1 MENEDEFYST
11 IKFKNGEEVFCKV
24 ASPEGEDNTMILIS
38 HPIMIEEVKSRG
50 NVTAY
55 KFEPWLKTTR
65 ENIFV
70 INIDEVLTMS
80 ESSDIEMITNY
91 EDFINR
97 INKSSRTKLN
107 RNMGHIGNVND
118 AKKFL
123 EKMYNF
129 KSPK

>member
-1 MENEDEFYST
+1 MIESEFYST

-24 ASPEGEDNTMILIS
+24 SPSEEEDRIMLLIS

-50 NVTAY
+50 NITAY

-65 ENIFV
+65 EDMFV

-91 EDFINR
+91 EDYINR
-97 INKSSRTKLN
+97 VSKSSRTKLN

-118 AKKFL
+118 AKKSL

-129 KSPK
+129 KNST

>member
-1 MENEDEFYST
+1 MIESEFYST

-24 ASPEGEDNTMILIS
+24 SPSEEEDRIMLLIS

-50 NVTAY
+50 NITAY

-65 ENIFV
+65 EDMFV

-91 EDFINR
+91 EDYINR
-97 INKSSRTKLN
+97 VSKSSRIKLN

-118 AKKFL
+118 AKKSL

-129 KSPK
+129 KNST

>member
-1 MENEDEFYST
+1 MIESEFYST

-24 ASPEGEDNTMILIS
+24 APSEEEDRIMLLIS

-50 NVTAY
+50 NITAY

-65 ENIFV
+65 EDMFV

-91 EDFINR
+91 EDYINR
-97 INKSSRTKLN
+97 VSKSSRIKLN

-118 AKKFL
+118 AKKSL

-129 KSPK
+129 KNST

>member
-1 MENEDEFYST
+1 MIESEFYST

-24 ASPEGEDNTMILIS
+24 APSEEEDRIMLLIS

-50 NVTAY
+50 NITAY

-65 ENIFV
+65 EDMFV

-91 EDFINR
+91 EDYINR
-97 INKSSRTKLN
+97 VSKSSRTKLN

-118 AKKFL
+118 AKKSL

-129 KSPK
+129 KNST

>member
-1 MENEDEFYST
+1 MIESEFYST

-24 ASPEGEDNTMILIS
+24 ASSEEENRTMLLIS
-38 HPIMIEEVKSRG
+38 HPIIIEEVKSRG

-65 ENIFV
+65 EDVFV

-80 ESSDIEMITNY
+80 ESSDIEMIANY
-91 EDFINR
+91 EDYIHR
-97 INKSSRTKLN
+97 VNKSSRKKLN

-118 AKKFL
+118 AKKSL

-129 KSPK
+129 KSST

>member
-1 MENEDEFYST
+1 MIEREFYST

-24 ASPEGEDNTMILIS
+24 APSEEEDRIMLLIS

-50 NVTAY
+50 NITAY

-65 ENIFV
+65 EDMFV

-91 EDFINR
+91 EDYINR
-97 INKSSRTKLN
+97 VSKSSRTKLN

-118 AKKFL
+118 AKKSL

-129 KSPK
+129 KKST